1 MGAFEIYR
9 ARRGEYRFRY
19 RASTGEIV
27 ATSTA
32 YRTKAEARTAMAAVF
47 RTADGSTYADI
58 PRRRHRRNRWGW
70 TSSSKEAGQLGDEA
84 R

>member
-32 YRTKAEARTAMAAVF
+32 YPTKAEARTAMAAVF
-47 RTADGSTYADI
+47 GTADDSTHADR

-70 TSSSKEAGQLGDEA
+70 ILASKEAGPT
-84 R
+84 RR